1 MKKIYLII
9 SIIVILVAGF
19 LFYRMKGNKVILVA
33 IAIPMVAVLL
43 AFLFIYLKGN
53 SKSAENILPVDEY
66 IIRPM
71 SFAGNSYAFTAS
83 IVSQLAYSDTR
94 GRIILVKPQSANGQ
108 LPILVPPTVENFN
121 PQVSQIF
128 TFWVKI
134 DSEGKLIMTDFKKM

>member
-1 MKKIYLII
+1 
-9 SIIVILVAGF
+9 
-19 LFYRMKGNKVILVA
+19 MKGNKVILVA

-66 IIRPM
+66 IIHPM

>member
-1 MKKIYLII
+1 
-9 SIIVILVAGF
+9 
-19 LFYRMKGNKVILVA
+19 
-33 IAIPMVAVLL
+33 
-43 AFLFIYLKGN
+43 
-53 SKSAENILPVDEY
+53 
-66 IIRPM
+66 M

-83 IVSQLAYSDTR
+83 IVSQLRFVR
-94 GRIILVKPQSANGQ
+94 GGSIILVKPQSANGQ